1 MTRGVRLNL
10 GEQDGSVCP
19 QLFKYANTTILSWLD
34 IQLLCIGIKVTK
46 LLSVKPLK
54 RGFKLSF
61 LVLTFIATGCVTPEM
76 KIAHNQTLMNDLS
89 CVTSFC
95 YDLASKN
102 GLNGAST
109 AMHDFAPHCMF
120 SHIALHQ
127 SASKNL
133 GLFPQNVSAYIN
145 EYDNQRVTACR
156 QSAQK
161 GVEVFCEILAD
172 KEKTLRNKQKGLKG
186 RNADRSE
193 IRRIALELAEVESD
207 IDFNCK

>member
-1 MTRGVRLNL
+1 MTR
-10 GEQDGSVCP
+10 
-19 QLFKYANTTILSWLD
+19 
-34 IQLLCIGIKVTK
+34 
-46 LLSVKPLK
+46 LLSVKPLG

-61 LVLTFIATGCVTPEM
+61 IVLTLIVSGCVTPEM
-76 KIAHNQTLMNDLS
+76 KIAHNHTLMNDLS

-95 YDLASKN
+95 YDLASKD

-133 GLFPQNVSAYIN
+133 GLLPQNVSVYIN

-156 QSAQK
+156 QSVQK
-161 GVEVFCEILAD
+161 GEGEFCEKLAD
-172 KEKTLRNKQKGLKG
+172 KEKALLNKQKDLKK
-186 RNADRSE
+186 RNADGSE
-193 IRRIALELAEVESD
+193 IRGIALEISEVESD